1 MQLEADRCAAS
12 LNRVHDFHYVPGDSK
27 GLDSATVLR
36 LAAQLDESHEQSSKR
51 ALETR
56 HMRRHTLET
65 AALETAALVRDFG
78 RIAAAVCVADQQS
91 SEPDLATI
99 VQDELRGQ
107 RSATVQV
114 RLSKDGSMRPASC
127 VLEGAVD
134 MAACP
139 ETPITASGPTLAA
152 ARSPET
158 PVAPAS
164 PWALVRSMELPSKK
178 QLDDPRFWARRCC
191 CREHWGNVGPWLHLR
206 CRSSGWALRCARL
219 TRSQLRRVHWA
230 E

>member
-1 MQLEADRCAAS
+1 LQLEADRCAAS

-65 AALETAALVRDFG
+65 AALQTAALVRDFG
-78 RIAAAVCVADQQS
+78 RIAAAVCVADQRS
-91 SEPDLATI
+91 SEPESASV

-107 RSATVQV
+107 RNANEALQS
-114 RLSKDGSMRPASC
+114 GSTWPASC

-139 ETPITASGPTLAA
+139 ETPITAIGPTLAA
-152 ARSPET
+152 ASSSPET
-158 PVAPAS
+158 PVAPAG
-164 PWALVRSMELPSKK
+164 PWALVRSMGLPSKK
-178 QLDDPRFWARRCC
+178 QLDD
-191 CREHWGNVGPWLHLR
+191 LR
-206 CRSSGWALRCARL
+206 CFGEI
-219 TRSQLRRVHWA
+219 HWA
-230 E
+230 

>member
-1 MQLEADRCAAS
+1 LQLEADRCAAS

-91 SEPDLATI
+91 SEPDSAR
-99 VQDELRGQ
+99 VAQDVLRGQ
-107 RSATVQV
+107 RSANEALQT
-114 RLSKDGSMRPASC
+114 GSTRPAPS

-139 ETPITASGPTLAA
+139 ETPITAIGPTLAA
-152 ARSPET
+152 ASSSPET
-158 PVAPAS
+158 PVAPAG
-164 PWALVRSMELPSKK
+164 PWALVRSMGLPSKK
-178 QLDDPRFWARRCC
+178 QSDD
-191 CREHWGNVGPWLHLR
+191 LR
-206 CRSSGWALRCARL
+206 CFGEIDWA
-219 TRSQLRRVHWA
+219 
-230 E
+230 